1 MGLLAP
7 CWGSA
12 PLHRAV
18 VGEQSISRVSALQKP
33 ENECEEKELQTI
45 AAIATPHGE
54 GGIAVI
60 RISGEYAAGIAERVF
75 TPVNG
80 RRVSDMKGYTAC
92 YGEIHDGERRLDDGV
107 LLIFRAPHSYTGEDT
122 AEISCHG
129 GTYVAKRVLSACYSA
144 GAVPA
149 QAGEFTKRALLNGK
163 LSLTQAEAVA
173 DVISAQNEQFLLCS
187 KSQQEGA
194 LYRRIREAADGLL
207 GLITLI
213 QAWIDYPDEME
224 DEFDGNFEADKLRNI
239 VAQLDRLIAS
249 HGEGQLIRDGI
260 PCAIVGRP
268 NVGKSTLMNLLTGT
282 ERSIVTDI
290 EGTTRDIVEET
301 VTLGGVMLRLAD
313 CAGIRETDDVV
324 ESIGVE
330 KMLRKLGE
338 SAVVLAVFDLSR
350 PLSDDDRRL
359 IGLLDPKKTVC
370 IANKTDL
377 EAQADVSEL
386 ERLFGRVVRIS
397 ALDPDC
403 AETVAEAVAAV
414 SGVKDADLTA
424 GFIANERQR
433 KCAVEARDHTAKALE
448 ALEEGMTLDAVG
460 IMCENALDRLYELS
474 GEQVNETVVDT
485 VFRRFCVGK

>member
-1 MGLLAP
+1 M
-7 CWGSA
+7 
-12 PLHRAV
+12 
-18 VGEQSISRVSALQKP
+18 K
-33 ENECEEKELQTI
+33 TI

-60 RISGEYAAGIAERVF
+60 RISGSGAADIAGRVF
-75 TPVNG
+75 APVSG
-80 RRVSDMKGYTAC
+80 KSAAEMRGYTAC
-92 YGEIHDGERRLDDGV
+92 YGEIHDGEKRLDDGV
-107 LLIFRAPHSYTGEDT
+107 LLMFRAPHSYTGEDT

-129 GTYVAKRVLSACYSA
+129 GMYAAKRVLAACYSA

-173 DVISAQNEQFLLCS
+173 DVISAQNEQFLLCAR
-187 KSQQEGA
+187 SQREGA
-194 LYRRIREAADGLL
+194 LYRRIRAEADELL
-207 GLITLI
+207 SIITLI

-224 DEFDGNFEADKLRNI
+224 DEFDGNLEADRLRGI
-239 VAQLDRLIAS
+239 AGRLGSLIES

-330 KMLRKLGE
+330 RMIKKLGE
-338 SAVVLAVFDLSR
+338 SSVVLAVFDLSR
-350 PLSDDDRRL
+350 PLSDDDSRL
-359 IGLLDPKKTVC
+359 MELLSDKKVIC
-370 IANKTDL
+370 IANKNDL
-377 EAQADVSEL
+377 DVQADVAEL
-386 ERLFGRVVRIS
+386 ERRFGKVIRIS
-397 ALDPDC
+397 AKDPEC
-403 AETVAEAVAAV
+403 AETVARAVAETA
-414 SGVKDADLTA
+414 GIGKLDLTA

-433 KCAVEARDHTAKALE
+433 KCAEEARDFTVQALE
-448 ALEEGMTLDAVG
+448 ALESGMTLDAVG

-474 GEQVNETVVDT
+474 GEQAGEAVVDS